1 MKKMKRS
8 ICLLL
13 TFAMLFS
20 MQSVAFAAEGDNG
33 GTLTQSTETTQ
44 SAEQTGEDTQQS
56 TQEST
61 QQNTQAPAQSE
72 GSDDQV
78 VITENDKPYLAL
90 GADLT
95 ADQQHTVLA
104 LMGIGAAD
112 LDKYDVVY
120 VNNSEEHKYLDDYL
134 GADKIGT
141 RSLSSVVIVE
151 TEKGSGIDIST
162 YNINYCTVGMYKNAL
177 ATAGVTDAKIIIA
190 GPTGISGTAALV
202 GIFKAYEEMTGEE
215 IDEKT
220 VDAALDE
227 LVTTGQLE
235 EALSGVDS
243 ENLEAMIAELKAMI
257 ANGELDTDQ
266 QIRDKIQELAEEYE
280 INLTDEDIQKL
291 VDLLQKLKGLDLD
304 WDAIANQAS
313 AWADKLGELVQSEGF
328 GAKVVAFF
336 QKAWDWIKSLFS

>member
-20 MQSVAFAAEGDNG
+20 MHSAVFATEGDNG
-33 GTLTQSTETTQ
+33 G
-44 SAEQTGEDTQQS
+44 A
-56 TQEST
+56 
-61 QQNTQAPAQSE
+61 
-72 GSDDQV
+72 DDQV
-78 VITENDKPYLAL
+78 VITEHDKPYLAL

-95 ADQQHTVLA
+95 ADQQHTVLT
-104 LMGIGAAD
+104 LMGIEAAD

-120 VNNSEEHKYLDDYL
+120 VNNSEEHKYLDDYV

-141 RSLSSVVIVE
+141 KSLSSVVIVE
-151 TEKGSGIDIST
+151 TETGSGIDIST

-215 IDEKT
+215 LDEKT
-220 VDAALDE
+220 MDAALDE
-227 LVTTGQLE
+227 LVTTGRLE
-235 EALSGVDS
+235 EALSSVDS
-243 ENLEAMIAELKAMI
+243 ESLEAMIAELKTML
-257 ANGELDTDQ
+257 ANGELDTEQ
-266 QIRDKIQELAEEYE
+266 QIRDQIQELAEEYE
-280 INLTDEDIQKL
+280 IALTDEDIQNL

-313 AWADKLGELVQSEGF
+313 AWADQLGELVQSEGF
-328 GAKVVAFF
+328 GTKVVAFF